1 MLLQQVL
8 LRHSE
13 TDLFL
18 LLYMKN
24 TPTYE
29 TLMDTV
35 ELLTKRLESSSKE
48 IKELKEDLN
57 EITIQYARMEKVIK
71 SVYEAVNVENGL

>member
-1 MLLQQVL
+1 
-8 LRHSE
+8 
-13 TDLFL
+13 
-18 LLYMKN
+18 MKN

-29 TLMDTV
+29 TLMETV

-57 EITIQYARMEKVIK
+57 EITIQYARIEKVLK